1 VGLSEV
7 VEGFILATILTVIL
21 SFLGFGSILGV
32 PASNVSFLIAGIV
45 VGYIVYGTILDGVV
59 NGALIGIAGAII
71 LWVLSLFKGQISVF
85 SSQLS
90 SYVGLITSQEIIIV
104 MVVGAIGGFIG
115 SLIKR
120 FYQRNQRKHNKY
132 QKKEYSKD

>member
-7 VEGFILATILTVIL
+7 VEGFILAIILTVIL
-21 SFLGFGSILGV
+21 SFIGFGSILGV
-32 PASNVSFLIAGIV
+32 PASTICFLIAGIV

-71 LWVLSLFKGQISVF
+71 WWLLTLFKGQISAF
-85 SSQLS
+85 SAQLS

-115 SLIKR
+115 SLIRR
-120 FYQRNQRKHNKY
+120 FYQRNRKIRNKY
-132 QKKEYSKD
+132 KKRIL